1 MVPSLGVMVMVIMM
15 PSLMAGRRMVL
26 SLVVRISK
34 AMKVKVIFMLMA
46 LTVKAVK
53 VRKDLET
60 TTVKPMPTPRT
71 TVGKSSAE

>member
-1 MVPSLGVMVMVIMM
+1 MVPSLGVMVMGVVMV
-15 PSLMAGRRMVL
+15 GRRMVL

-34 AMKVKVIFMLMA
+34 AMKVRVIFMLMA

-53 VRKDLET
+53 VRKDLDT

>member
-1 MVPSLGVMVMVIMM
+1 MVPSLGVMVMGVVMV
-15 PSLMAGRRMVL
+15 GRRMVL

-34 AMKVKVIFMLMA
+34 AMKVRVIFMLMA

>member
-1 MVPSLGVMVMVIMM
+1 MVPSLGVMVMGVVMV
-15 PSLMAGRRMVL
+15 GRRMVL